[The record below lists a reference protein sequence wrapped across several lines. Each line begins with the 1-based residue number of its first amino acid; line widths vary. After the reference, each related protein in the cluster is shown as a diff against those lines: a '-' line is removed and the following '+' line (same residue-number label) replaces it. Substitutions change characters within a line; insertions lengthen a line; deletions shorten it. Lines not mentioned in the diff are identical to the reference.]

1 MSSFT
6 AVPLGEVVHF
16 DAITSDGTGAVSDA
30 DSTPTFAV
38 YEEDTD
44 TDIGVGGNFT
54 KRTALTGN
62 YRGSFT
68 ASAGNG
74 FEAGKYYSVIGSATV
89 GGVASKCVCLMFR
102 CVPAEN
108 QVGYPVVDV
117 QYVGTTVVNTI
128 ADGFLDRD
136 MSTGTDSGSSTVRTV
151 RQALRFL
158 RNKWIINSGQLF
170 VYKEDDSTTSW
181 SSDIST
187 DASAVPIVGN
197 DPVGP

>member
-1 MSSFT
+1 MDT
-6 AVPLGEVVHF
+6 HIPIDEVVHF
-16 DAITSDGTGAVSDA
+16 DAITSDSTGEVTDA
-30 DSTPTFAV
+30 DSTPTWAV

-44 TDIGVGGNFT
+44 ASIVNGNFT

-68 ASAGNG
+68 VSAANG

-89 GGVASKCVCLMFR
+89 DTKPGKCVCSMFR

-108 QVGYPVVDV
+108 VVGLPQVDV
-117 QYVGTTVVNTI
+117 TNMANAIYVGI
-128 ADGFLDRD
+128 ADELLDRD
-136 MSTGTDSGSSTVRTV
+136 MSTGTDSGSTTVRTV

-158 RNKWIINSGQLF
+158 RNKWIITGGQLF
-170 VYKEDDSTTSW
+170 VYKEDDSTASW
-181 SSDIST
+181 SSDVST
-187 DASAVPIVGN
+187 DASATPIVGN